1 MSWADIIFPG
11 NQEMRVKMVQKLQ
24 QLEDAMKFN
33 FRASNKLATY
43 LNTTISGLNLP
54 MITVESSKSLKENAN
69 TLVRQINL
77 IDVQVE
83 KIAEELKKKLAPD
96 LYEKLTNVDTSFE
109 ERIEISQKVG
119 KILAGITGATVSGV
133 VGKLMAKKLTKV
145 IASKAGRIAASSLA
159 GAIAGGLAGLAVD
172 VIVGSITGAVERDEL
187 QSALSDL
194 ETMVKDF
201 IPESEVYSDTIYE
214 VLAEVKIYE
223 KYHPNE

>member
-24 QLEDAMKFN
+24 QLEDAMKGN
-33 FRASNKLATY
+33 FRGTNKLATY
-43 LNTTISGLNLP
+43 LNTAITDANLP
-54 MITVESSKSLKENAN
+54 MITVDPNKSLKGNAN
-69 TLVRQINL
+69 TLVGQINL

>member
-1 MSWADIIFPG
+1 
-11 NQEMRVKMVQKLQ
+11 
-24 QLEDAMKFN
+24 
-33 FRASNKLATY
+33 
-43 LNTTISGLNLP
+43 

-69 TLVRQINL
+69 TLVGQINL

-159 GAIAGGLAGLAVD
+159 GAIAGALAGVAVD

-201 IPESEVYSDTIYE
+201 IPDSEVYSDTIYE